1 MGKVESKISE
11 SFLPYENFSR
21 TFTETN
27 NRRYSGNTNLSI
39 FSSSLNIVKS
49 PTNNKKNN
57 NLSKCINSKQ
67 IIIDTQKI
75 LISFIP
81 SEIAKYQNLCLI
93 STTLQHTLKE
103 NCVEID
109 DESKDKFK
117 DDHHIDIFVRGF
129 LKFINIFGAFIESK
143 LKKVMEI
150 LKIFK
155 KNNTFQKTL
164 IIEQMKIK
172 TILSNIDEENE
183 IDLEPQSSDRKSR
196 NLNSMKDTELTQNGL
211 KYNEAN
217 EKNQKKINIKE
228 YNNNV
233 LGKNLKKK
241 NLTHG
246 KIMTKSRPGS
256 KNKNF
261 SIEENAKKYGIIN
274 SYAKKNVDSKNNNEY
289 NVIVS
294 PEKRKNYSTNKVMLT
309 DTNEN
314 PTIGTIEFKKS
325 FMTGTKNAEE
335 IDIREMTLS
344 SKRDDEPLIYKPKLN
359 VINAG
364 FNKNNRLVKSVAKLE
379 KNSIAEN
386 SKNDSIAINSFC
398 RSKNVKSSLGG
409 KEKSNLSLQKNK
421 RIIGNQSMQQGNNES
436 RQNTTRIHSTSI
448 NTEYNHFNTLK
459 RKNENSTPSTISYN
473 NNLNSTILNKGPK
486 QSSLKKDK
494 KISSNLSNKST
505 IDLDDNKFS
514 AKKSDNLMN
523 SYLNNNNINKI
534 NNFIVK
540 QSKDTKPQIVV
551 KEMKKDKKQ
560 TNSTKIFTFNEKVI
574 EKTHRKSQTST
585 VHQLNVKININ
596 NLNQHQTN
604 NNTINNIYDTHK
616 KKTLKIEKEVIPEE
630 KENYSSPDSTNS
642 KLITLPN
649 KYPSNHKNESS
660 NSDSDNNIEFINNNR
675 HNTPVFNH
683 LYKRSNSSADN
694 PSYEFN
700 KNKTIVEKDLT
711 PDEKFSFRGSALDNI
726 EKEEGQEDYDINYT
740 QMINYIVPRIG
751 SVDNIKKNKEN
762 MNVSRFNETVSKSK
776 AGNLNNNLGV
786 NQYKSNYNYEEID
799 IEFLQG
805 HNNPLKNSQ
814 ISENSIKKEKKQ
826 NCSQK

>member
-1 MGKVESKISE
+1 MGKVESKLSE
-11 SFLPYENFSR
+11 TFLPSENFSR
-21 TFTETN
+21 TFTEAN

-39 FSSSLNIVKS
+39 FSSSWNIVKS

-57 NLSKCINSKQ
+57 KVSNCINSKQ
-67 IIIDTQKI
+67 ILIDTQKI
-75 LISFIP
+75 LIRFIP

-93 STTLQHTLKE
+93 STTFQHSLKE
-103 NCVEID
+103 NCLEID

-150 LKIFK
+150 IKIFK

-164 IIEQMKIK
+164 LNEQMKIK
-172 TILSNIDEENE
+172 TILSNIDEETE
-183 IDLEPQSSDRKSR
+183 IDMEPQSSDRKSR
-196 NLNSMKDTELTQNGL
+196 NLNSMVVTEKSQNGL

-217 EKNQKKINIKE
+217 ERKQNKINIKE

-233 LGKNLKKK
+233 LGKNFKKK
-241 NLTHG
+241 NLTQG
-246 KIMTKSRPGS
+246 KIMLKSRPES
-256 KNKNF
+256 KNKNI
-261 SIEENAKKYGIIN
+261 SIEENVKKYGN
-274 SYAKKNVDSKNNNEY
+274 LNGYAKKNVDLKNNNEY
-289 NVIVS
+289 YGIVS

-309 DTNEN
+309 DTNEKLTN
-314 PTIGTIEFKKS
+314 GTIDFKKS

-379 KNSIAEN
+379 KNSMAEN

-421 RIIGNQSMQQGNNES
+421 RMIGNQSMQQGNSES
-436 RQNTTRIHSTSI
+436 RQNTTRIHSTSVV
-448 NTEYNHFNTLK
+448 TEYNHFNTIN
-459 RKNENSTPSTISYN
+459 RRNENSTPSTISYN
-473 NNLNSTILNKGPK
+473 NNLNSTIINKGPK
-486 QSSLKKDK
+486 QNSLKKDK

-514 AKKSDNLMN
+514 AKKSENLVN
-523 SYLNNNNINKI
+523 TYLNNNHKV

-540 QSKDTKPQIVV
+540 QSKDSKPQSVV

-560 TNSTKIFTFNEKVI
+560 TNSSKIFTFNEKVV

-596 NLNQHQTN
+596 HLNQHQTN

-616 KKTLKIEKEVIPEE
+616 KKSLKIEKEVIPEE
-630 KENYSSPDSTNS
+630 KENYSSPDSNNG

-660 NSDSDNNIEFINNNR
+660 NSDSDTNIEFINNNR
-675 HNTPVFNH
+675 HNTPAFNH

-700 KNKTIVEKDLT
+700 RNKVIIEKDLT

-726 EKEEGQEDYDINYT
+726 EKDEGQEDYDINYT

-776 AGNLNNNLGV
+776 AGN
-786 NQYKSNYNYEEID
+786 
-799 IEFLQG
+799 
-805 HNNPLKNSQ
+805 
-814 ISENSIKKEKKQ
+814 
-826 NCSQK
+826 

>member
-49 PTNNKKNN
+49 PANNKKNN

-93 STTLQHTLKE
+93 STTFQHTLKE

-379 KNSIAEN
+379 KNSMAEN

-421 RIIGNQSMQQGNNES
+421 RMIGNQSMQQGNSES
-436 RQNTTRIHSTSI
+436 RQNTTRIHS
-448 NTEYNHFNTLK
+448 
-459 RKNENSTPSTISYN
+459 
-473 NNLNSTILNKGPK
+473 
-486 QSSLKKDK
+486 
-494 KISSNLSNKST
+494 
-505 IDLDDNKFS
+505 
-514 AKKSDNLMN
+514 
-523 SYLNNNNINKI
+523 
-534 NNFIVK
+534 
-540 QSKDTKPQIVV
+540 
-551 KEMKKDKKQ
+551 
-560 TNSTKIFTFNEKVI
+560 IF
-574 EKTHRKSQTST
+574 
-585 VHQLNVKININ
+585 L
-596 NLNQHQTN
+596 
-604 NNTINNIYDTHK
+604 
-616 KKTLKIEKEVIPEE
+616 
-630 KENYSSPDSTNS
+630 
-642 KLITLPN
+642 
-649 KYPSNHKNESS
+649 
-660 NSDSDNNIEFINNNR
+660 
-675 HNTPVFNH
+675 
-683 LYKRSNSSADN
+683 
-694 PSYEFN
+694 
-700 KNKTIVEKDLT
+700 
-711 PDEKFSFRGSALDNI
+711 
-726 EKEEGQEDYDINYT
+726 
-740 QMINYIVPRIG
+740 
-751 SVDNIKKNKEN
+751 
-762 MNVSRFNETVSKSK
+762 
-776 AGNLNNNLGV
+776 
-786 NQYKSNYNYEEID
+786 
-799 IEFLQG
+799 
-805 HNNPLKNSQ
+805 
-814 ISENSIKKEKKQ
+814 
-826 NCSQK
+826 